1 MIRKALL
8 GLVLI
13 SLIAFYGCA
22 AAMLAG
28 PAAGLGSLGA
38 AAGISSVM
46 KGKYADAYGP
56 PFQDKQIIVFKTVQ
70 PEALKAI
77 EEVGKELGYRA
88 RKISRENILLI
99 SSSADLFGART
110 VSIIVSQVKEGKAL
124 NFSLTVQGGKTPDQ
138 TADKVMHLFKNSIL
152 NRLKAEEETPAV
164 VSPILPATTTPE
176 TPIPS
181 KPPATEASVK

>member
-28 PAAGLGSLGA
+28 PLSGLGSLGA

-56 PFQDKQIIVFKTVQ
+56 PFQDRQTIVFKTVQ
-70 PEALKAI
+70 PEALRLIEAI
-77 EEVGKELGYRA
+77 GKDMGYRA
-88 RKISRENILLI
+88 RKISREQTLLT
-99 SSSADLFGART
+99 SSTGDLFGART
-110 VSIIVSQVKEGKAL
+110 VSILISQAEGGKVL
-124 NFSLTVQGGKTPDQ
+124 NFNLMIQGGKEPEQ
-138 TADKVMHLFKNSIL
+138 TADKITQLFKSRIL
-152 NRLKAEEETPAV
+152 ERLEEAPTASPA
-164 VSPILPATTTPE
+164 LPATTTP
-176 TPIPS
+176 
-181 KPPATEASVK
+181 PATAAVKK